1 MWFWL
6 SLVTILFWS
15 GCDLFSKIG
24 SKPED
29 KFSHWKMVMAVG
41 TIMGVHAAIELLRGA
56 EFGISDVLTY
66 LPVSFLYI
74 LAMILGYVGLRYVV
88 LSISTPICNSSG
100 AVAAILC
107 FLILKQQMSVL
118 QFVGIALVCV
128 GVFLL
133 SVIEKKQDKKEYLKS
148 RNLNKKYS
156 NGFIAIFFPIFYCLI
171 DGLGTFADALVLD
184 KYINEESANIAY
196 EFTFFVLAVL
206 AFIYVVFIKKQKIE
220 LSKEKPKI
228 IAGVFET
235 VGQFSYIYAI
245 GDNSIVAA
253 PLISSYCIFSLIW
266 ARIVLKEKLLLSQ
279 YIVIAIAAAG
289 IVILGMEG

>member
-15 GCDLFSKIG
+15 GCDVFSKIG
-24 SKPED
+24 SNPDD
-29 KFSHWKMVMAVG
+29 KFSHWKMVIAVG
-41 TIMGVHAAIELLRGA
+41 TIMGIHAAVELFRGA
-56 EFGISDVLTY
+56 EFGIQDILTY

-100 AVAAILC
+100 AVAALLC
-107 FLILKQQMSVL
+107 FFILKQQMSLL
-118 QFVGIALVCV
+118 QFVAVAMVCI

-133 SVIEKKQDKKEYLKS
+133 SVIEKKQTEKECIK
-148 RNLNKKYS
+148 NGIVVNKKNS
-156 NGFIAIFFPIFYCLI
+156 IIAIFFPIFYCII

-196 EFTFFVLAVL
+196 EITFFILAIL
-206 AFIYVVFIKKQKIE
+206 AFVYVVFIKKQKIK
-220 LSKEKPKI
+220 LLQEKPKI
-228 IAGVFET
+228 LAGVFET
-235 VGQFSYIYAI
+235 IGQFSYIYAI

-253 PLISSYCIFSLIW
+253 PLISSYCIFSLVW
-266 ARIVLKEKLLLSQ
+266 ARFILKEKLLRSQ
-279 YIVIAIAAAG
+279 YMAIAFAAVG

>member
-15 GCDLFSKIG
+15 GCDLFSKMG

-29 KFSHWKMVMAVG
+29 KFSHWKMVIAVG

-100 AVAAILC
+100 AVAALLC

-148 RNLNKKYS
+148 GNLNKKYS

-196 EFTFFVLAVL
+196 ELTFLVLAVF

-235 VGQFSYIYAI
+235 AGQFAYIYAI

>member
-6 SLVTILFWS
+6 SLVTILFWR
-15 GCDLFSKIG
+15 GGDLFSKIG

-148 RNLNKKYS
+148 GNLNKKYS

-184 KYINEESANIAY
+184 KY
-196 EFTFFVLAVL
+196 EFTFLVLAVL